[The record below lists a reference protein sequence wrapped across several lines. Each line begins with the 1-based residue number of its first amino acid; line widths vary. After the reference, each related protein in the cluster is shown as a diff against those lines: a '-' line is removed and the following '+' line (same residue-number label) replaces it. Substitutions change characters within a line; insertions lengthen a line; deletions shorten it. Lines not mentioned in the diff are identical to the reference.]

1 MKYLYTALNNIFNHP
16 EADYIFCNKLSKS
29 YKAHSHMPGLQ
40 SSTTEPGTW
49 FILHQDPG
57 PELPLLAAQQSE
69 DPPPEQ
75 SGPIWSHNRTA
86 NERCNYPGYNKV

>member
-1 MKYLYTALNNIFNHP
+1 
-16 EADYIFCNKLSKS
+16 
-29 YKAHSHMPGLQ
+29 MPGLQ

-86 NERCNYPGYNKV
+86 NERCNYPGYNKVSGLNMTILVVVIITRY

>member
-1 MKYLYTALNNIFNHP
+1 
-16 EADYIFCNKLSKS
+16 
-29 YKAHSHMPGLQ
+29 MPGLQ

-86 NERCNYPGYNKV
+86 NERCNYPGYNKVLGLNMTILVVVIITRY